1 MNSSFNTRLRTHWT
15 TLQRML
21 NSWRA
26 PEHSFL
32 GMVRMFSSAIVCS
45 CTVVSSCSQELIE
58 LLFNAFSQD
67 PSSPC
72 CYGFQELFI
81 VPKVTSFPCDHSI
94 CIASSS
100 DYSFSCWWPQQPD
113 MSRWIHLDVKFEA
126 LLRCFLHFSFINA
139 QNASF
144 PLLQISTRSGKAW
157 FEREGKNLFSG
168 RGERKN

>member
-1 MNSSFNTRLRTHWT
+1 
-15 TLQRML
+15 
-21 NSWRA
+21 
-26 PEHSFL
+26 
-32 GMVRMFSSAIVCS
+32 MFSSAIVCS

-72 CYGFQELFI
+72 CYGCQELFI

-94 CIASSS
+94 CIAASSS

-126 LLRCFLHFSFINA
+126 LLRCFLHFSFVLFESYIFINA

-144 PLLQISTRSGKAW
+144 PLLHISTRSGKAW
-157 FEREGKNLFSG
+157 FEREGKNPFSG
-168 RGERKN
+168 RGRKQL